1 MGIWWCIALANALKS
16 FFRIFL
22 PSSLPNLLEVVQRAR
37 PSYNPRGT
45 CPCWSEHQPRW
56 VGQSPSPNSYIAH
69 GIMGGGETGGLHSL
83 VPFMVPP
90 GCRTRNFSALSG
102 ILALAI
108 LAQEAVDHVVV
119 VEDLAPVPNLQRQ

>member
-1 MGIWWCIALANALKS
+1 
-16 FFRIFL
+16 
-22 PSSLPNLLEVVQRAR
+22 
-37 PSYNPRGT
+37 
-45 CPCWSEHQPRW
+45 
-56 VGQSPSPNSYIAH
+56 
-69 GIMGGGETGGLHSL
+69 LHSL

>member
-1 MGIWWCIALANALKS
+1 MLVRTPAALGGAEPLTQQLHRTRN
-16 FFRIFL
+16 
-22 PSSLPNLLEVVQRAR
+22 N
-37 PSYNPRGT
+37 
-45 CPCWSEHQPRW
+45 
-56 VGQSPSPNSYIAH
+56 
-69 GIMGGGETGGLHSL
+69 GGGETGGLHSL